1 MPGFPVDAGDTS
13 AAISA
18 APSPAG
24 RRAIGRRER
33 KKAQTRQHISD
44 AATRLFMERG
54 FEAVTVADVAHA
66 ADVSIKTVFNHF
78 GAKEELFFD
87 REQELV
93 DGVLATI
100 TRRPAGAPL
109 LAGLRDL
116 LRDNRIPVAGQGWA
130 GLHTPEGFA
139 GYRRFVATEAA
150 SPALAARRL
159 TGIETLRRRL
169 MTTLAAQLGLPE
181 DDPVPVL
188 LAGTLTALGH
198 ARERLV
204 SSAVL
209 AEAPA
214 GDIEARA
221 RALVDDGFRRIEAAF
236 PGTVAPAREATRA
249 LNRPPVAPTAAVTRP
264 SSAP

>member
-1 MPGFPVDAGDTS
+1 MPRMSG
-13 AAISA
+13 
-18 APSPAG
+18 SPADAAATPSACVSG
-24 RRAIGRRER
+24 RLVTGRRER

-93 DGVLATI
+93 DGLVRTVTDRAPGT
-100 TRRPAGAPL
+100 PL
-109 LAGLRDL
+109 LTGLHDL

-130 GLHTPEGFA
+130 GLYAPEGYA

-159 TGIETLRRRL
+159 TGMETLRTR
-169 MTTLAAQLGLPE
+169 MVTTLAAELGLPE

-188 LAGTLTALGH
+188 LGGMVAALAH

-204 SSAVL
+204 SQAVL
-209 AEAPA
+209 TGVPA
-214 GDIEARA
+214 ADIEARA
-221 RALVDDGFRRIEAAF
+221 RALVQEAFHRIEAAF
-236 PGTVAPAREATRA
+236 PGTVEAVA
-249 LNRPPVAPTAAVTRP
+249 GNAAESQDPVAPNAAVTRLP
-264 SSAP
+264 SASS